1 MESVIGLHFSTL
13 PSPSVRMPSGFHAAR
28 ATKPHLRLSHSS
40 LSLPQSSGGRPLDHI
55 IGPISCMVDGSLPPI
70 HNRDHRGAANV
81 PWASRFLRN
90 VGWGNRSNHK
100 AKAGSDGGSLQSE
113 NAKQLFDME
122 KLVLL
127 FQPVNFAK
135 LHNQIIDT
143 VNELNSSQKYN
154 LALELLKAYEP
165 YVSNEQSLSYF
176 RLHMIKTL
184 CYQEKYQEAANYWI
198 QLYDMENCRQILH
211 QLPSKMKPFIWNE
224 LKNPRDKF
232 DEFYK
237 EKDQSTLPNMSD
249 LENQEI

>member
-28 ATKPHLRLSHSS
+28 ATKPHLRLSHSSLSLPKDPRSLSLGHNSS

-100 AKAGSDGGSLQSE
+100 AKAGSDGGSLQSD
-113 NAKQLFDME
+113 NAK
-122 KLVLL
+122 
-127 FQPVNFAK
+127 
-135 LHNQIIDT
+135 QIIDT

-165 YVSNEQSLSYF
+165 CVSDEQSLSYF

-184 CYQEKYQEAANYWI
+184 CYQEKYQEASNYWI
-198 QLYDMENCRQILH
+198 QLYDMENYRQILH
-211 QLPSKMKPFIWNE
+211 QLSSKMKPFILYE
-224 LKNPRDKF
+224 LSRDKNAIDKFVEF
-232 DEFYK
+232 DK
-237 EKDQSTLPNMSD
+237 KGDQSMPPNEPD
-249 LENQEI
+249 LMN